1 MTTLTFQT
9 TTLSVI
15 NQNNQTYFT
24 ANEIGQALGYRN
36 PTSDVK
42 RIYERNIDEFTPCM
56 TALVDMQTA
65 GGIQKVRIFSLRGC
79 HLIGMLSHTKVA
91 KAFRKWVLDILDAEI
106 AKNQTA
112 LPAPTTLTPE
122 EQYMVQNAVKAT
134 HEKTGLSY
142 GEIWARTKNKFKVAK
157 YEQIE
162 RSQLNEVL
170 TYITS
175 PEPKPRGIL
184 LDEEAFYVVAKAIAK
199 LNESTFEWEKMMD
212 LFSELESHRN
222 YKTAFNLGVA
232 SYNLAQSSEKI
243 IMKNLV
249 QMKNKVWK
257 KEIEDFI
264 FSNPHLQNHTENK
277 LVHYLR

>member
-1 MTTLTFQT
+1 MSNLTILNSAIRQSDNLFNLKDLHHISGNEKKHEPYLFVRLDTTKEL
-9 TTLSVI
+9 I
-15 NQNNQTYFT
+15 
-24 ANEIGQALGYRN
+24 AE
-36 PTSDVK
+36 
-42 RIYERNIDEFTPCM
+42 
-56 TALVDMQTA
+56 
-65 GGIQKVRIFSLRGC
+65 IQKEDPKAQPLKTLRGTHGGTYASEELVLAYAMWISPAF
-79 HLIGMLSHTKVA
+79 HLIVLR
-91 KAFRKWVLDILDAEI
+91 AFLAMHRSEPQQL
-106 AKNQTA
+106 A
-112 LPAPTTLTPE
+112 L
-122 EQYMVQNAVKAT
+122 
-134 HEKTGLSY
+134 
-142 GEIWARTKNKFKVAK
+142 
-157 YEQIE
+157 
-162 RSQLNEVL
+162 
-170 TYITS
+170 

-199 LNESTFEWEKMMD
+199 LNESTFEWEKIMD

>member
-1 MTTLTFQT
+1 MSNLSILNTSIRTLDNLYSLNDLHKASGNDPKHRPSLFARNEQT
-9 TTLSVI
+9 RELVEQINIENNRSTKVIFALKSIRGGSDISKQGTWACEELVLSYAMWI
-15 NQNNQTYFT
+15 SPKF
-24 ANEIGQALGYRN
+24 
-36 PTSDVK
+36 
-42 RIYERNIDEFTPCM
+42 
-56 TALVDMQTA
+56 
-65 GGIQKVRIFSLRGC
+65 
-79 HLIGMLSHTKVA
+79 HLIVLR
-91 KAFRKWVLDILDAEI
+91 AFLAMHRGEVKPQQL
-106 AKNQTA
+106 A
-112 LPAPTTLTPE
+112 L
-122 EQYMVQNAVKAT
+122 
-134 HEKTGLSY
+134 
-142 GEIWARTKNKFKVAK
+142 
-157 YEQIE
+157 
-162 RSQLNEVL
+162 
-170 TYITS
+170 

-249 QMKNKVWK
+249 QMKNKAWK

>member
-1 MTTLTFQT
+1 MSNLSILNTSIRTLDNLYSLNDLHKASGNDPKHRPSLFARNEQT
-9 TTLSVI
+9 RELVEQINIENNRSTKVIFALKSIRGGSDISKQGTWACEELVLSYAMWI
-15 NQNNQTYFT
+15 SPKF
-24 ANEIGQALGYRN
+24 
-36 PTSDVK
+36 
-42 RIYERNIDEFTPCM
+42 
-56 TALVDMQTA
+56 
-65 GGIQKVRIFSLRGC
+65 
-79 HLIGMLSHTKVA
+79 HLIVLR
-91 KAFRKWVLDILDAEI
+91 AFLAMHRGEVKPQQL
-106 AKNQTA
+106 A
-112 LPAPTTLTPE
+112 L
-122 EQYMVQNAVKAT
+122 
-134 HEKTGLSY
+134 
-142 GEIWARTKNKFKVAK
+142 
-157 YEQIE
+157 
-162 RSQLNEVL
+162 
-170 TYITS
+170 

-249 QMKNKVWK
+249 QMRNKVWK

>member
-1 MTTLTFQT
+1 MSNLTILNTSIRTIDNLFCLNDLHKASGSDKNKQPAFFIRNEQT
-9 TTLSVI
+9 KDLISEI
-15 NQNNQTYFT
+15 NSENSHS
-24 ANEIGQALGYRN
+24 AN
-36 PTSDVK
+36 S
-42 RIYERNIDEFTPCM
+42 
-56 TALVDMQTA
+56 QTA
-65 GGIQKVRIFSLRGC
+65 IKSINGGKDRGTYAC
-79 HLIGMLSHTKVA
+79 EELVLSYAMWISPKFHLIVLR
-91 KAFRKWVLDILDAEI
+91 AFLAMHR
-106 AKNQTA
+106 NQPQQLA
-112 LPAPTTLTPE
+112 L
-122 EQYMVQNAVKAT
+122 
-134 HEKTGLSY
+134 
-142 GEIWARTKNKFKVAK
+142 
-157 YEQIE
+157 
-162 RSQLNEVL
+162 
-170 TYITS
+170 
-175 PEPKPRGIL
+175 PEPKTRGIL

-232 SYNLAQSSEKI
+232 SYNLAQSSEKV